1 MEKKK
6 TTTSTALAVSWL
18 HLDGAS
24 HLEEEK
30 QYRQD
35 KGLVQVQVTAVTIIS
50 QQPQTFEPM
59 SKKKTV
65 YDWIKCKDPHVS
77 LQGIY
82 KLQELWFVL
91 SCLHVLAKCFYF
103 WSAVQQLQAQLL
115 FSPSEIE
122 VFANILFAMTT
133 ILFKDSISTRAYG
146 DNATFLSI
154 PPDKTLKAPLIYY
167 IQVSQFTQKPY
178 C

>member
-1 MEKKK
+1 MPSGFISIPGSHIGYKHPKHCKHMWPVLLICSAGRKVSKFMYVHQKDTSRKKK

-59 SKKKTV
+59 SITKKK
-65 YDWIKCKDPHVS
+65 
-77 LQGIY
+77 
-82 KLQELWFVL
+82 L
-91 SCLHVLAKCFYF
+91 STIGSNAKIHMSVC
-103 WSAVQQLQAQLL
+103 
-115 FSPSEIE
+115 
-122 VFANILFAMTT
+122 
-133 ILFKDSISTRAYG
+133 RAYTNYKSC
-146 DNATFLSI
+146 DLYYHAFTYSQNVSTFEVLYSNSRHSSCFLH
-154 PPDKTLKAPLIYY
+154 LK
-167 IQVSQFTQKPY
+167 
-178 C
+178 